1 MEFRDDPP
9 SVSEEVPEF
18 RTSNSDADPG
28 WTYSEPSG
36 SSENHP
42 EVEEAEFNASPE
54 TESKEEF
61 QSDSWKPAFM
71 PISATEEK
79 PVEESREESL
89 EGLSVHT
96 NPNYSSESVPEEGP
110 FFPDWAD
117 KRNDPEFK
125 HNLDIPAFIRRRGA

>member
-1 MEFRDDPP
+1 MEFRDDTP

-28 WTYSEPSG
+28 WTYSESTG

-42 EVEEAEFNASPE
+42 GVEETEFNSSPE

-61 QSDSWKPAFM
+61 QSDTWKPAFM

-79 PVEESREESL
+79 PLEESREEPL